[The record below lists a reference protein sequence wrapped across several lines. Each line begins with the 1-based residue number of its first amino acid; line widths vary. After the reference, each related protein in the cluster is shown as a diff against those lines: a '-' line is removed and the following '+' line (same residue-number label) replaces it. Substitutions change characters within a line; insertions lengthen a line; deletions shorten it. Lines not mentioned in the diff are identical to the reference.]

1 MTPNNN
7 KDLSLNVDDF
17 YLNIRVA
24 IIARTKN
31 GFILEK
37 KKTSEYYFLIGG
49 RMKINESS
57 LEAAKREFQEEI
69 ETEIKEEDLEFKTI
83 IENFFTYEVE
93 NIKTHELCFL
103 YEIKNE
109 LENINLKDNFI
120 ECKLEE
126 IKNIEIRPK
135 ILQDLLL
142 KEILP
147 AHIINE
153 VR

>member
-1 MTPNNN
+1 MTKNNN
-7 KDLSLNVDDF
+7 KDLTLSVDDF

-24 IIARTKN
+24 IIAKTKN

-49 RMKINESS
+49 RIKIYESS

-69 ETEIKEEDLEFKTI
+69 GLEIKEEDLEFKTL

-109 LENINLKDNFI
+109 LENIKLEENFI

-126 IKNIEIRPK
+126 IKNIEIKPK

-142 KEILP
+142 KETLP
-147 AHIINE
+147 NHVITKN
-153 VR
+153 

>member
-57 LEAAKREFQEEI
+57 LEAAKI
-69 ETEIKEEDLEFKTI
+69 
-83 IENFFTYEVE
+83 
-93 NIKTHELCFL
+93 
-103 YEIKNE
+103 
-109 LENINLKDNFI
+109 
-120 ECKLEE
+120 
-126 IKNIEIRPK
+126 
-135 ILQDLLL
+135 
-142 KEILP
+142 
-147 AHIINE
+147 
-153 VR
+153 